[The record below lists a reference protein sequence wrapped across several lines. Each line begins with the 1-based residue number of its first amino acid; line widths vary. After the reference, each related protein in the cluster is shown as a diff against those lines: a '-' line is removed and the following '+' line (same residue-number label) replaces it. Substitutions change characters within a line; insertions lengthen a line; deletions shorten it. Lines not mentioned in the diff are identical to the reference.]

1 MEINSYLKD
10 LCENNDYQPQEAFNP
25 ISTRGV
31 GNAATL
37 VTLLL
42 ITFYFLVY

>member
-25 ISTRGV
+25 ISTRGW
-31 GNAATL
+31 AIPPP
-37 VTLLL
+37 LLH
-42 ITFYFLVY
+42 FY